1 MRACNIKAAA
11 ERGQGG
17 ALGAYTC
24 VLFQRKAPNFSNRI
38 FFFFFFPPPLP
49 FARMA
54 DTRRDSLVL
63 YLTLHS
69 VFSN

>member
-1 MRACNIKAAA
+1 MCTRVYFSREKPLI
-11 ERGQGG
+11 
-17 ALGAYTC
+17 
-24 VLFQRKAPNFSNRI
+24 FQI
-38 FFFFFFPPPLP
+38 GFFFL
-49 FARMA
+49 FAPMA

>member
-1 MRACNIKAAA
+1 MRTRVYFSREKPLI
-11 ERGQGG
+11 
-17 ALGAYTC
+17 
-24 VLFQRKAPNFSNRI
+24 FQIGSFS
-38 FFFFFFPPPLP
+38 FFFFSPPLP